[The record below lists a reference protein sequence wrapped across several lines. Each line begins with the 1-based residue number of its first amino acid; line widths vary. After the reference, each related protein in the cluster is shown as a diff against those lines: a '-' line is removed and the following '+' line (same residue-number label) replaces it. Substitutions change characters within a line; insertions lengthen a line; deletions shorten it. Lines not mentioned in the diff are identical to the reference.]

1 MERNFKLTLQSP
13 ATVDEAEKILRE
25 LGTDAAGVAIMRE
38 KMIFRAV
45 KVEQVPLRAAII
57 LKQTFLAKGGEVATT
72 REVAGLTAE
81 TSDVILMG
89 TLKQFRLAIGALKG
103 QPFGLKKL
111 AGELERFLYKK

>member
-1 MERNFKLTLQSP
+1 MENNYKLTLQAP
-13 ATVDEAEKILRE
+13 ENIEAAENLLSE
-25 LGTDAAGVAIMRE
+25 LGTDKAGIAIMRE